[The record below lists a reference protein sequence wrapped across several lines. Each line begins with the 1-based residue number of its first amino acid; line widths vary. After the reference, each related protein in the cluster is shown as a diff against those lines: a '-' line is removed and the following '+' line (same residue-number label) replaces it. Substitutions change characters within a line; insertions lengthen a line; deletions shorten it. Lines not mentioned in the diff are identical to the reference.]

1 MKRSDIVNDQI
12 LVEAAKTY
20 LVTQAPLN
28 AKLNNIMR
36 DLKELLTEDALM
48 NIRLLENSPGKTK
61 SKETK
66 CADRIYIRSKLMY
79 FYLLSNYFKKVMY

>member
-1 MKRSDIVNDQI
+1 VMKRSDIVNDQI

-36 DLKELLTEDALM
+36 DLKELLTEDALI
-48 NIRLLENSPGKTK
+48 NIILLENSPFKTDL
-61 SKETK
+61 
-66 CADRIYIRSKLMY
+66 ARINPKNKMC
-79 FYLLSNYFKKVMY
+79 

>member
-1 MKRSDIVNDQI
+1 MMKRSDIVNDQI

-36 DLKELLTEDALM
+36 DLKELLTEDALI
-48 NIRLLENSPGKTK
+48 NIILLENSPFKTDL
-61 SKETK
+61 
-66 CADRIYIRSKLMY
+66 ARINPKNKRC
-79 FYLLSNYFKKVMY
+79 

>member
-36 DLKELLTEDALM
+36 DLKELLTEDALI
-48 NIRLLENSPGKTK
+48 NIILLENSPFKTDL
-61 SKETK
+61 
-66 CADRIYIRSKLMY
+66 ARINPKNKMC
-79 FYLLSNYFKKVMY
+79 

>member
-1 MKRSDIVNDQI
+1 MMKRSDIVNDQI

-36 DLKELLTEDALM
+36 DLKELLTEDALI
-48 NIRLLENSPGKTK
+48 NIILLENSPFKTDL
-61 SKETK
+61 
-66 CADRIYIRSKLMY
+66 ARINPKNKMC
-79 FYLLSNYFKKVMY
+79 